1 MLFTSPYKDISL
13 PTQDLPS
20 FLFEYADRH
29 SIFGNNPDHVTFSD
43 NTSTL
48 TYAELRQQ
56 SHMFASGLV
65 NRLQLPKQ
73 SNIGILLPNTTKYPV
88 VVLGSLMAGMVCA
101 LANPAYAVGELQHFL
116 QQVDAA
122 LVVTTCEL
130 VPIVLDALNQTNLN
144 MSRDRILTID
154 GTSNNIQ
161 HCMVGTPYSQF
172 RITSME
178 KAQATP
184 AFILQSSGTTGMPK
198 GMVLSHSNVVCNILQ
213 NIAFEACDSI
223 ISAGEHNVTQQTHVV
238 CLPFFHS
245 YGLVLMLLVPVAK
258 GHRQLIMRTF
268 DLEQMCKLIET
279 HSVSVAHLVPPI
291 IIQLAKSPVVEKYDL
306 SSLVFISCGAAPL
319 TRETQ
324 SIIQK
329 RIGCAVTQAYGLSE
343 ASPVTHRSPTLGAPA
358 GSVGYL
364 VPSMQ
369 CKIIDESGN
378 VLGKMQPGELCVRGP
393 NVMLGYL
400 NDPEATAESIK
411 NGFLHTGDI
420 GYVDNN
426 GFYFISDRKKELIKY
441 KGFQVAPAE
450 LEGVLLDHSAVLDA
464 AVIPVFDRIHETE
477 VPKAFIVVDPKMASS
492 MLAQEI
498 NEWLTKRVATYKLLR
513 GGVEIVDNIPKSASG
528 KILRRVLKD
537 RERARR
543 NRPKL

>member
-1 MLFTSPYKDISL
+1 MFASPFADILL

-29 SIFGNNPDHVTFSD
+29 SVFGNNPDHVAFSD
-43 NTSTL
+43 DTSTL

-65 NRLQLPKQ
+65 NHMQLPKGR
-73 SNIGILLPNTTKYPV
+73 NIAILLPNTNSYPV

-101 LANPAYAVGELQHFL
+101 LANPAYAIDELQHFL
-116 QQVDAA
+116 RQVDAVA
-122 LVVTTCEL
+122 VVTTSDL
-130 VPIVLDALNQTNLN
+130 VPLVLKALSRVGMTI
-144 MSRDRILTID
+144 SRDRILTID
-154 GTSNNIQ
+154 GSSDNIR

-172 RITSME
+172 RITSSD
-178 KAQATP
+178 KAQTP
-184 AFILQSSGTTGMPK
+184 AFILQSSGTTGLPK
-198 GMVLSHSNVVCNILQ
+198 GMVLSHSNVVSNILQ
-213 NIAFEACDSI
+213 NIAFEANDAI
-223 ISAGEHNVTQQTHVV
+223 ISAAERVQTQQTHIV

-268 DLEQMCKLIET
+268 DLEQMCQLIET
-279 HSVSVAHLVPPI
+279 HSISVAHLVPPI
-291 IIQLAKSPVVEKYDL
+291 IIQLAKAPVVGKYNL

-324 SIIQK
+324 CIIQK

-343 ASPVTHRSPTLGAPA
+343 ASPVTHRSPTSGAPA
-358 GSVGYL
+358 GSVGAL

-369 CKIIDESGN
+369 CKIIDENGKL
-378 VLGKMQPGELCVRGP
+378 LGKMQPGELCVRGP

-400 NDPEATAESIK
+400 NNSEATAQTIK
-411 NGFLHTGDI
+411 DGFLHTGDI
-420 GYVDNN
+420 GYVDNS

-450 LEGVLLDHSAVLDA
+450 LEGLLLDHPAVLDA
-464 AVIPVFDRIHETE
+464 AVIPVFDHIHETE
-477 VPKAFIVVDPKMASS
+477 VPKAFIVVNPLLVSPT
-492 MLAQEI
+492 LAQEI
-498 NEWLTKRVATYKLLR
+498 NDWLTKRVASYKVLR
-513 GGVEIVDNIPKSASG
+513 GGVEIVDTIPKSASG
-528 KILRRVLKD
+528 KILRRILKD

-543 NRPKL
+543 NNWPKL